1 VGAYQG
7 ETLNA
12 ESYCAQG
19 ETCHRQRDFD
29 QAIACY
35 TEALRLDPQR
45 AEAYVGR
52 GVSRRAKGD
61 VDGAIADHSEAIR
74 LNPRSVSAYVNRGIA
89 RRSKGDMDGAIV
101 DYNEAIRLNP
111 QDAVAYNNRGYTRYE
126 KGDNAGAIADC
137 NEAIRLNGRQA
148 YFYHSRALPRAAM
161 GDYAGAIAD
170 FQQTLQLMPNHPK
183 AQFMRD
189 KIAEWSQLAPKV
201 TQSRIAAS
209 QNAPNAATAQGGGS
223 QSVIRPIVPPPTFTL
238 SPLAGSP
245 QPGQADRSAGSDADI
260 DRAFQALL
268 ARDQTSAARPREN
281 DSNLVLGIV
290 GGVVGAI
297 AGAVVWGIF
306 AAVTGIELGL
316 IAIAIGFLVGYGV
329 RFFGKGEDIRYGVIG
344 AILAMIGCFAG
355 NVLAI
360 LIIVGRED
368 VSLAR
373 DLLAHPAVIGQIMGR
388 SFSPIDALFYI
399 IAVYEGYRFS
409 WGTGSSNPVRQRAIK
424 R

>member
-1 VGAYQG
+1 MDAESLCTQG
-7 ETLNA
+7 ET
-12 ESYCAQG
+12 Y
-19 ETCHRQRDFD
+19 HKQRDFD
-29 QAIACY
+29 QAIASY
-35 TEALRLDPQR
+35 TEAIRLDPQR
-45 AEAYVGR
+45 AGAYVGR

-74 LNPRSVSAYVNRGIA
+74 LDPRSVSAYVNRGIA
-89 RRSKGDMDGAIV
+89 RRSKGDMDGAIA
-101 DYNEAIRLNP
+101 DYTEAIRLNP
-111 QDAVAYNNRGYTRYE
+111 RDAVAYNNRGYTRHE

-137 NEAIRLNGRQA
+137 SEAIRLNGRQA
-148 YFYHSRALPRAAM
+148 YFYHSRALPRAAT

-170 FQQTLQLMPNHPK
+170 FQKTLQLMPGHPK

-189 KIAEWSQLAPKV
+189 KIAEWSQVAPKAAE
-201 TQSRIAAS
+201 SRPTESQKAS
-209 QNAPNAATAQGGGS
+209 NATTAPANKNQP
-223 QSVIRPIVPPPTFTL
+223 VIRPIAPPPTFTL
-238 SPLAGSP
+238 SPLAGSQ
-245 QPGQADRSAGSDADI
+245 QPGQAERSTSSDADL

-268 ARDQTSAARPREN
+268 TRDQASAARRPDDN
-281 DSNLVLGIV
+281 SNLVLGII
-290 GGVVGAI
+290 GGIVGAI
-297 AGAVVWGIF
+297 AGAVVWAIF
-306 AAVTGIELGL
+306 TAVTGIELGL

-344 AILAMIGCFAG
+344 AGLAMIGCFAG

-373 DLLAHPAVIGQIMGR
+373 DLLAHPATIGQIMAR

-409 WGTGSSNPVRQRAIK
+409 FSSDSGTPVRQRLGK